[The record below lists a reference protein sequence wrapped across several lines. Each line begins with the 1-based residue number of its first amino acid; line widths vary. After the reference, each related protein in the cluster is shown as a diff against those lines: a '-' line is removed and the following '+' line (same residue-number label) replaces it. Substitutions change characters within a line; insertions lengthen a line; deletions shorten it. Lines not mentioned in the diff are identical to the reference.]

1 MLSSHPKVSVII
13 PTLFREKYCLLCV
26 EDLMVQDYDNFEI
39 ILVEEG
45 VRHEELVALEK
56 RFREKVTYYFIGE
69 KGSMPKNRNFGIARA
84 TGEIVVFLDDDCRVP
99 ESFLSK
105 AVELF
110 LANTKIGALSPKIIQ
125 PHELSKTHTS
135 TEVGS
140 VTSSGK
146 IFSGYEA
153 DVSSNVQ
160 IAHRFSFFL
169 KSALDEVAGFDV
181 SFRGN
186 GTRSEA
192 DLSLR
197 LKRKGYT
204 ILFNPEVEFIH
215 AKAPLVNE
223 YENPDRMST
232 YFDFFFNDFLF
243 FLKNFSKKSM
253 VAFFIRNL
261 RAILSCM
268 FLHGKAKPKALGLP
282 FRAYWSSYKVYKM
295 ENTTL

>member
-45 VRHEELVALEK
+45 VRHAELVALEK
-56 RFREKVTYYFIGE
+56 RLRGKVTYYFIGE
-69 KGSMPKNRNFGIARA
+69 KGSMPKNRNFGISHA
-84 TGEIVVFLDDDCRVP
+84 TGEIIVFLDDDCRVP
-99 ESFLSK
+99 ENFISK
-105 AVELF
+105 GVEPF
-110 LANTKIGALSPKIIQ
+110 LADAKIGALSPRIIH
-125 PHELSKTHTS
+125 PHELSKTHENV
-135 TEVGS
+135 EVGK

-146 IFSGYEA
+146 IFGNYQA
-153 DVSSNVQ
+153 VVSSNIQ

-169 KSALDEVAGFDV
+169 KSALDEVAGFDAA
-181 SFRGN
+181 FRGN
-186 GTRSEA
+186 ALRSEA

-197 LKRKGYT
+197 LARKGYA
-204 ILFNPEVEFIH
+204 ILFDPAVEFIH
-215 AKAPLVNE
+215 VEAPLVNE
-223 YENPDRMST
+223 FGNPDRMSI

-253 VAFFIRNL
+253 PAFFIRNL
-261 RAILSCM
+261 RAVLSCM
-268 FLHGKAKPKALGLP
+268 FLHGRAKPKALSLP